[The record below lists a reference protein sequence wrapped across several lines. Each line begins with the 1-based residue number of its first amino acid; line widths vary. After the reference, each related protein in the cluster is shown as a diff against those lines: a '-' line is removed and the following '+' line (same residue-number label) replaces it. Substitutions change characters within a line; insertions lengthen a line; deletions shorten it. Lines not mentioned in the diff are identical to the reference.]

1 MKIHIKTFGC
11 TANKADSHR
20 IMHLLA
26 SQGHIFID
34 NLDYADLVVVNTCT
48 VTQTTQ
54 QKVLKYIN
62 FLSDLGKDVV
72 VAGCLPAAQ
81 PDIMDGIDYPSVTP
95 ASLDDITYIVS
106 NNFVDSNVGSN
117 CTTAPTAPTLY
128 DVPILEGV
136 TGIVSIS
143 QGCLGQCSYCI
154 VKQSRGKLVSRPVP
168 DIVNEIRLLVQQGA
182 REIQLTSQDISAYGM
197 DMDVRLPEL
206 LHAVTAV
213 DGDYMIR
220 VGMMNPFTV
229 IGIIDDVIE
238 SFKSPHIF
246 KFLHI
251 PIQSGSDKVL
261 QHMNRKHT
269 AEEFKYIIDTFRNH
283 FPGIVIS
290 TDFIVGYPIETEQDF
305 NDTLKLLQKI
315 RPQKVNI
322 TRYSPRPN
330 TPSSKLRDL
339 PSWEKKERSRR
350 LTKVHHAINRELF
363 RKRIGDSIH
372 VLTTEVGKD
381 NSTVGRDIYYNN
393 IVVKEDLP
401 LGNWYD
407 VKITGSTITYL
418 IGEIEKNTDVNKK
431 IQVKKNEQG

>member
-20 IMHLLA
+20 IMQLLA
-26 SQGHIFID
+26 SQGYVFVSNPD
-34 NLDYADLVVVNTCT
+34 LADLIVVNTCS

-62 FLSDLGKDVV
+62 LLSDQGKDVV
-72 VAGCLPAAQ
+72 IAGCLPAAQ
-81 PDIMDGIDYPSVTP
+81 PDILDGIDYPSVTP
-95 ASLDDITYIVS
+95 ASLDDITDIVGS
-106 NNFVDSNVGSN
+106 NFVDSNIVGSN
-117 CTTAPTAPTLY
+117 GITAPY
-128 DVPILEGV
+128 DIPILEGV

-143 QGCLGQCSYCI
+143 QGCAGQCSYCI
-154 VKQSRGKLVSRPVP
+154 VKQARGKLVSRPVP
-168 DIVNEIRLLVQQGA
+168 DIVDEIKLLIWRGV
-182 REIQLTSQDISAYGM
+182 REIQLTSQDTSAYGM
-197 DMDVRLPEL
+197 DMGIRLPEL
-206 LHAVTAV
+206 LRAITAV
-213 DGDYMIR
+213 EGDYMIR

-229 IGIIDDVIE
+229 IGIINDIIE
-238 SFKSPHIF
+238 SFKNPHIF

-269 AEEFKYIIDTFRNH
+269 AEEFKYIVDTFRNN

-290 TDFIVGYPIETEQDF
+290 TDFIVGYPTETEQDF
-305 NDTLKLLQKI
+305 NDTLKLLTKL

-330 TPSSKLRDL
+330 TLSSQLRDL
-339 PSWEKKERSRR
+339 PSWKKKERSRR
-350 LTKVHHAINRELF
+350 LTKLHHTINRELL
-363 RKRIGDSIH
+363 RKRIGDTIH
-372 VLTTEVGKD
+372 VVTTEVGTD
-381 NSTVGRDIYYNN
+381 NSTIGRDIYYNN
-393 IVVKEDLP
+393 IVVKKDIP

-418 IGEIEKNTDVNKK
+418 IGEINKK
-431 IQVKKNEQG
+431 E

>member
-20 IMHLLA
+20 IMQLLA
-26 SQGHIFID
+26 SQGHVFVSNTD
-34 NLDYADLVVVNTCT
+34 LADLVVVNTCT

-62 FLSDLGKDVV
+62 LLSDQGKDVV

-81 PDIMDGIDYPSVTP
+81 PYILDGIDYPSVTP
-95 ASLDDITYIVS
+95 ASLDDITDI
-106 NNFVDSNVGSN
+106 VGSN
-117 CTTAPTAPTLY
+117 IVGSNGITTLALY
-128 DVPILEGV
+128 VPIMEGV

-154 VKQSRGKLVSRPVP
+154 VKQARGKLVSRPVN
-168 DIVNEIRLLVQQGA
+168 DIVDEIRLLVQQGA
-182 REIQLTSQDISAYGM
+182 REIQLTSQDTSAYGM
-197 DMDVRLPEL
+197 DTCIRLPEL
-206 LHAVTAV
+206 LRVITAV
-213 DGDYMIR
+213 EGDYMIR
-220 VGMMNPFTV
+220 VGMMNPSTV
-229 IGIIDDVIE
+229 IDIIDDLIE
-238 SFKSPHIF
+238 SFKDSHIF

-251 PIQSGSDKVL
+251 PIQSGSDRIL

-269 AEEFKYIIDTFRNH
+269 SEEFKYIIDTFRNN

-290 TDFIVGYPIETEQDF
+290 TDFIVGYPTETEQDF
-305 NDTLKLLQKI
+305 NYTLKLLKEM

-330 TPSSKLRDL
+330 TPSSQLRDL
-339 PSWEKKERSRR
+339 PSWKKKERSRR
-350 LTKVHHAINRELF
+350 LTEVHHTINRELL
-363 RKRIGDSIH
+363 RKKIGDTAH
-372 VLTTEVGKD
+372 VLTTEMGKD
-381 NSTVGRDIYYNN
+381 NSTIGRDICYNN
-393 IVVKEDLP
+393 IVVKKDIP

-418 IGEIEKNTDVNKK
+418 IGEIKK
-431 IQVKKNEQG
+431 KT

>member
-11 TANKADSHR
+11 TANRADSHR
-20 IMHLLA
+20 IMQLLA
-26 SQGHIFID
+26 SEGHVFID
-34 NLDYADLVVVNTCT
+34 NPDLADLVVVNTCT

-62 FLSDLGKDVV
+62 SVSDLGKDIV

-81 PDIMDGIDYPSVTP
+81 PDILNGIGCPSVTP
-95 ASLDDITYIVS
+95 ASLDDITDI
-106 NNFVDSNVGSN
+106 VGSN
-117 CTTAPTAPTLY
+117 IVGSNGITAPALY
-128 DVPILEGV
+128 NVPILEGV

-143 QGCLGQCSYCI
+143 QGCAGQCSYCI
-154 VKQSRGKLVSRPVP
+154 VKQARGKLVSRPVP
-168 DIVNEIRLLVQQGA
+168 DIVDETRLLVRRGA
-182 REIQLTSQDISAYGM
+182 REIQLTSQDTSAYGR
-197 DMDVRLPEL
+197 DMGVKLPEL
-206 LHAVTAV
+206 LRDVTAV
-213 DGDYMIR
+213 EGDYMIR

-229 IGIIDDVIE
+229 IDIIDDVIE
-238 SFKSPHIF
+238 SFKDSHIF

-251 PIQSGSDKVL
+251 PIQSGSDRVL
-261 QHMNRKHT
+261 QHMNRRHT
-269 AEEFKYIIDTFRNH
+269 SEEFKYIVDTFRNN
-283 FPGIVIS
+283 FPGMVIS
-290 TDFIVGYPIETEQDF
+290 TDFIVGYPTETEQDF
-305 NDTLKLLQKI
+305 IDTLELLKEI

-330 TPSSKLRDL
+330 TPSSQLRDL
-339 PSWEKKERSRR
+339 PSWKKKERSRR
-350 LTKVHHAINRELF
+350 LTEVHHTINRELL
-363 RKRIGDSIH
+363 RKRIGDTIH

-418 IGEIEKNTDVNKK
+418 IGETRKHPTGAFLPGKTI
-431 IQVKKNEQG
+431 

>member
-1 MKIHIKTFGC
+1 MKIYIKTFGC

-20 IMHLLA
+20 IMQLLA
-26 SQGHIFID
+26 SQGHVFI
-34 NLDYADLVVVNTCT
+34 NNPESADLVVVNTCT

-62 FLSDLGKDVV
+62 SVSDLGKDIV

-81 PDIMDGIDYPSVTP
+81 PDILDGINYPSVTP
-95 ASLDDITYIVS
+95 ASLDNITDI
-106 NNFVDSNVGSN
+106 VGSN
-117 CTTAPTAPTLY
+117 IVGSNGITAPALY
-128 DVPILEGV
+128 DVPIMEGV

-143 QGCLGQCSYCI
+143 QGCIGQCSYCI
-154 VKQSRGKLVSRPVP
+154 VKQARGKLVSRPVP
-168 DIVNEIRLLVQQGA
+168 DIVDEIRLLVQQGA
-182 REIQLTSQDISAYGM
+182 REIQLTSQDTSAYGM
-197 DMDVRLPEL
+197 DMSIKLPEL
-206 LHAVTAV
+206 LRDVTTAE
-213 DGDYMIR
+213 GDYMIR

-229 IGIIDDVIE
+229 IDIIDDVIE
-238 SFKSPHIF
+238 SFKNSHIF

-251 PIQSGSDKVL
+251 PIQSGSDRVL

-269 AEEFKYIIDTFRNH
+269 SKEFKHIIDTFRNN
-283 FPGIVIS
+283 FPGMVIS
-290 TDFIVGYPIETEQDF
+290 TDFIVGYPTETEQDF
-305 NDTLKLLQKI
+305 IDTLELLKEI

-339 PSWEKKERSRR
+339 PSWKKKERSRR
-350 LTKVHHAINRELF
+350 LTEVHHTVNRELL
-363 RKRIGDSIH
+363 RKRIGDTIH

-381 NSTVGRDIYYNN
+381 YSTIGRDIYYNN

-401 LGNWYD
+401 LGNWYY

-418 IGEIEKNTDVNKK
+418 IGEIK
-431 IQVKKNEQG
+431 I

>member
-11 TANKADSHR
+11 TANRADSHR
-20 IMHLLA
+20 IMQLLA
-26 SQGHIFID
+26 SQGHVFVD
-34 NLDYADLVVVNTCT
+34 NPDSADLVVVNTCT

-62 FLSDLGKDVV
+62 LVSDLGKDVV

-81 PDIMDGIDYPSVTP
+81 PDILDGINYPSVTP
-95 ASLDDITYIVS
+95 ASLDDITDI
-106 NNFVDSNVGSN
+106 VGSN
-117 CTTAPTAPTLY
+117 VVGNNIVGSNGITAPTLY

-143 QGCLGQCSYCI
+143 QGCVGQCSYCI
-154 VKQSRGKLVSRPVP
+154 VKQARGKLVSRPVP
-168 DIVNEIRLLVQQGA
+168 DIVNEIRSLVRLGA

-197 DMDVRLPEL
+197 DTGVRLPEL

-220 VGMMNPFTV
+220 IGMMNPFTV
-229 IGIIDDVIE
+229 IGIIDDIIE

-261 QHMNRKHT
+261 QHMNRKYT
-269 AEEFKYIIDTFRNH
+269 AEEFKYIIDTFRNN
-283 FPGIVIS
+283 FPGMVIS
-290 TDFIVGYPIETEQDF
+290 TDFIVGYPTETEQDF
-305 NDTLKLLQKI
+305 NDTLKLLKEM

-330 TPSSKLRDL
+330 TPSSQLRDL
-339 PSWEKKERSRR
+339 PSWKKKERSRR
-350 LTKVHHAINRELF
+350 LTKLHHTINKELL
-363 RKRIGDSIH
+363 RKRRGDTIH
-372 VLTTEVGKD
+372 VVTTEVGKD
-381 NSTVGRDIYYNN
+381 NSTIGRDIYYNN
-393 IVVKEDLP
+393 IVVKKDIP

-418 IGEIEKNTDVNKK
+418 IGEI
-431 IQVKKNEQG
+431 KKNDM

>member
-20 IMHLLA
+20 IMQLLA
-26 SQGHIFID
+26 SQGYVFVSNPD
-34 NLDYADLVVVNTCT
+34 LADLIVVNTCT

-62 FLSDLGKDVV
+62 LLSDQGKDVV
-72 VAGCLPAAQ
+72 IAGCLPAAQ
-81 PDIMDGIDYPSVTP
+81 PDILDGIDYPSVTP
-95 ASLDDITYIVS
+95 ASLDDITDIVGS
-106 NNFVDSNVGSN
+106 NFVDSNIVGSN
-117 CTTAPTAPTLY
+117 GITAPY
-128 DVPILEGV
+128 DIPILEGV

-143 QGCLGQCSYCI
+143 QGCAGQCSYCI
-154 VKQSRGKLVSRPVP
+154 VKQARGKLVSRPVP
-168 DIVNEIRLLVQQGA
+168 DIVDEIKLLIWRGV
-182 REIQLTSQDISAYGM
+182 REIQLTSQDTSAYGM
-197 DMDVRLPEL
+197 DMGIRLPEL
-206 LHAVTAV
+206 LRAITAV
-213 DGDYMIR
+213 EGDYMIR

-229 IGIIDDVIE
+229 IGIINDIIE
-238 SFKSPHIF
+238 SFKNPHIF

-269 AEEFKYIIDTFRNH
+269 AEEFKYIVDTFRNN

-290 TDFIVGYPIETEQDF
+290 TDFIVGYPTETEQDF
-305 NDTLKLLQKI
+305 NDTLKLLTKL

-330 TPSSKLRDL
+330 TLSSQLRDL
-339 PSWEKKERSRR
+339 PSWKKKERSRR
-350 LTKVHHAINRELF
+350 LTKLHHTINRELL
-363 RKRIGDSIH
+363 RKRIGDTIH
-372 VLTTEVGKD
+372 VVTTEVGTD
-381 NSTVGRDIYYNN
+381 NSTIGRDIYYNN
-393 IVVKEDLP
+393 IVVRKDIP

-418 IGEIEKNTDVNKK
+418 IGEINKK
-431 IQVKKNEQG
+431 E

>member
-11 TANKADSHR
+11 TANRADSHR
-20 IMHLLA
+20 IMQLLA
-26 SQGHIFID
+26 SQGHVFVD
-34 NLDYADLVVVNTCT
+34 NPDSADLVVVNTCT

-62 FLSDLGKDVV
+62 LVSDLGKDVV

-81 PDIMDGIDYPSVTP
+81 PDILDGINYPSVTP
-95 ASLDDITYIVS
+95 ASLDDITDI
-106 NNFVDSNVGSN
+106 VGSN
-117 CTTAPTAPTLY
+117 VVGNNIVGSNGITAPTLY

-143 QGCLGQCSYCI
+143 QGCVGQCSYCI
-154 VKQSRGKLVSRPVP
+154 VKQARGKLVSRPVP
-168 DIVNEIRLLVQQGA
+168 DIVNEIRSLVRLGA

-197 DMDVRLPEL
+197 DTGVRLPEL

-220 VGMMNPFTV
+220 IGMMNPFTV
-229 IGIIDDVIE
+229 IGIIDDIIE

-261 QHMNRKHT
+261 QHMNRKYT
-269 AEEFKYIIDTFRNH
+269 AEEFKYIIDTFRNN
-283 FPGIVIS
+283 FPGMVIS
-290 TDFIVGYPIETEQDF
+290 TDFIVGYPAETEQDF
-305 NDTLKLLQKI
+305 NDTLKLLKEM

-330 TPSSKLRDL
+330 TPSSQLRDL
-339 PSWEKKERSRR
+339 PSWKKKERSRR
-350 LTKVHHAINRELF
+350 LTKLHHTINKELL
-363 RKRIGDSIH
+363 RKRIGDTIH
-372 VLTTEVGKD
+372 VVTTEVGKD
-381 NSTVGRDIYYNN
+381 NSTIGRDIYYNN
-393 IVVKEDLP
+393 IVVKKDIP

-418 IGEIEKNTDVNKK
+418 IGEI
-431 IQVKKNEQG
+431 KKNDM

>member
-1 MKIHIKTFGC
+1 MKIYIKTFGC

-20 IMHLLA
+20 IMHLLT

-34 NLDYADLVVVNTCT
+34 NPDYADLVVVNTCT

-62 FLSDLGKDVV
+62 LVSDLGKDVV

-81 PDIMDGIDYPSVTP
+81 PDILDATDYPSVTP
-95 ASLDDITYIVS
+95 SSLDDITDIIGS
-106 NNFVDSNVGSN
+106 NIVGSN
-117 CTTAPTAPTLY
+117 GITASTHHY
-128 DVPILEGV
+128 VPILEGV
-136 TGIVSIS
+136 TGIISIS
-143 QGCLGQCSYCI
+143 QGCVGQCSYCI
-154 VKQSRGKLVSRPVP
+154 VNQARGKLVSRPVN
-168 DIVNEIRLLVQQGA
+168 DIVDEIRLLVQQGA

-197 DMDVRLPEL
+197 DIDVRLPEL
-206 LHAVTAV
+206 LHAVTTV

-229 IGIIDDVIE
+229 IGIIDDIIE
-238 SFKSPHIF
+238 SFKDSHIF

-251 PIQSGSDKVL
+251 PIQSGSNRVL
-261 QHMNRKHT
+261 QHMNRKYT
-269 AEEFKYIIDTFRNH
+269 AVEFKYIIDTFRNN

-290 TDFIVGYPIETEQDF
+290 TDFIVGYPTETEQDF

-315 RPQKVNI
+315 QPQKVNI

-330 TPSSKLRDL
+330 TPSSQLRDL

-350 LTKVHHAINRELF
+350 LTKVHHTINRELL

-381 NSTVGRDIYYNN
+381 NSTIGRDIYYNN
-393 IVVKEDLP
+393 IVVKKNIP

-407 VKITGSTITYL
+407 VKIIGSTITYL
-418 IGEIEKNTDVNKK
+418 IGEL
-431 IQVKKNEQG
+431 KKNDK

>member
-1 MKIHIKTFGC
+1 MKIYIKTFGC

-20 IMHLLA
+20 IMQLLA
-26 SQGHIFID
+26 SQGHVFID
-34 NLDYADLVVVNTCT
+34 NPESADLVVVNTCT

-62 FLSDLGKDVV
+62 SVSDLGKDIV

-81 PDIMDGIDYPSVTP
+81 PDILDGINYPSVTP
-95 ASLDDITYIVS
+95 ASLDNITDI
-106 NNFVDSNVGSN
+106 VGSN
-117 CTTAPTAPTLY
+117 IVGSNGITAPALY
-128 DVPILEGV
+128 DVPIMEGV

-143 QGCLGQCSYCI
+143 QGCIGQCSYCI
-154 VKQSRGKLVSRPVP
+154 VKQARGKLVSRPVP
-168 DIVNEIRLLVQQGA
+168 DIVDEIRLLVQQGA
-182 REIQLTSQDISAYGM
+182 REIQLTSQDTSAYGM
-197 DMDVRLPEL
+197 DMGIKLPEL
-206 LHAVTAV
+206 LRDVTTV
-213 DGDYMIR
+213 EGDYMIR

-229 IGIIDDVIE
+229 IDIIDDVIE
-238 SFKSPHIF
+238 SFKDSHIF

-251 PIQSGSDKVL
+251 PIQSGSDRVL

-269 AEEFKYIIDTFRNH
+269 SEEFKHIIDTFRNN
-283 FPGIVIS
+283 FPGMVIS
-290 TDFIVGYPIETEQDF
+290 TDFIVGYPTETEQDF
-305 NDTLKLLQKI
+305 IDTLELLKEI

-339 PSWEKKERSRR
+339 PSWKKKERSRR
-350 LTKVHHAINRELF
+350 LTEVHHTVNRELL
-363 RKRIGDSIH
+363 RKRIGDTIH

-381 NSTVGRDIYYNN
+381 YSTIGRDIYYNN

-401 LGNWYD
+401 LGNWYY

-418 IGEIEKNTDVNKK
+418 IGEIK
-431 IQVKKNEQG
+431 I

>member
-11 TANKADSHR
+11 TANRADSHR
-20 IMHLLA
+20 IMQLLA
-26 SQGHIFID
+26 SQGHVFID
-34 NLDYADLVVVNTCT
+34 NPDLADLVVVNTCT

-62 FLSDLGKDVV
+62 SVSDLGKDIV

-81 PDIMDGIDYPSVTP
+81 PDILAGIDCPSVTP
-95 ASLDDITYIVS
+95 ASLDDITDIVDSKIVGSNIVS
-106 NNFVDSNVGSN
+106 SNIVDSNGI
-117 CTTAPTAPTLY
+117 TAPAPY

-143 QGCLGQCSYCI
+143 QGCAGQCSYCI
-154 VKQSRGKLVSRPVP
+154 VKQARGKLVSRPVP
-168 DIVNEIRLLVQQGA
+168 DIVDEIRLLVQHGA
-182 REIQLTSQDISAYGM
+182 REIQLTSQDTSAYGM
-197 DMDVRLPEL
+197 DMGVKLPEL
-206 LHAVTAV
+206 LRDVTAV
-213 DGDYMIR
+213 EGDYMIR
-220 VGMMNPFTV
+220 IGMMNPSTV
-229 IGIIDDVIE
+229 IEIIDDVIE

-251 PIQSGSDKVL
+251 PIQSGSDRVL

-269 AEEFKYIIDTFRNH
+269 SEEFKYIIDTFRNN
-283 FPGIVIS
+283 FPGMVIS
-290 TDFIVGYPIETEQDF
+290 TDFIVGYPTETEQDF
-305 NDTLKLLQKI
+305 IDTLELLKKI

-330 TPSSKLRDL
+330 TPSSQLRDL
-339 PSWEKKERSRR
+339 PSWKKKERSRK
-350 LTKVHHAINRELF
+350 LTEVHHTINRELL
-363 RKRIGDSIH
+363 RKRIGDTTH
-372 VLTTEVGKD
+372 LLTTEVGKD
-381 NSTVGRDIYYNN
+381 NSTIGRDIYYNN

-418 IGEIEKNTDVNKK
+418 IGEIKK
-431 IQVKKNEQG
+431 INKRKRENSYSL

>member
-20 IMHLLA
+20 IMQLLA
-26 SQGHIFID
+26 SQGYVFVSNPD
-34 NLDYADLVVVNTCT
+34 LADLIVVNTCS

-62 FLSDLGKDVV
+62 LLSDQGKDVV
-72 VAGCLPAAQ
+72 IAGCLPAAQ
-81 PDIMDGIDYPSVTP
+81 PDILDGIDYPSVTP
-95 ASLDDITYIVS
+95 ASLDDITDIVGS
-106 NNFVDSNVGSN
+106 NFVDSNIVGSN
-117 CTTAPTAPTLY
+117 GITAPAPY
-128 DVPILEGV
+128 DIPILEGV

-143 QGCLGQCSYCI
+143 QGCAGQCSYCI
-154 VKQSRGKLVSRPVP
+154 VKQARGKLVSRPVP
-168 DIVNEIRLLVQQGA
+168 DIVDEIKLLIWRGV
-182 REIQLTSQDISAYGM
+182 REIQLTSQDTSAYGM
-197 DMDVRLPEL
+197 DMGIRLPEL
-206 LHAVTAV
+206 LRAITAV
-213 DGDYMIR
+213 EGDYMIR

-229 IGIIDDVIE
+229 IGIINDIIE
-238 SFKSPHIF
+238 SFKNPHIF

-269 AEEFKYIIDTFRNH
+269 AEEFKYIVDTFRNN

-290 TDFIVGYPIETEQDF
+290 TDFIVGYPTETEQDF
-305 NDTLKLLQKI
+305 NDTLKLLTKL

-330 TPSSKLRDL
+330 TLSSQLRDL
-339 PSWEKKERSRR
+339 PSWKKKERSRR
-350 LTKVHHAINRELF
+350 LTKLHHTINRELL
-363 RKRIGDSIH
+363 RKRIGDTIH
-372 VLTTEVGKD
+372 VVTTEVGTD
-381 NSTVGRDIYYNN
+381 NSTIGRDIYYNN
-393 IVVKEDLP
+393 IVVKKDIP

-418 IGEIEKNTDVNKK
+418 IGEINKK
-431 IQVKKNEQG
+431 E

>member
-20 IMHLLA
+20 IMQLLA
-26 SQGHIFID
+26 SQGHVFID
-34 NLDYADLVVVNTCT
+34 NPDFADLVIVNTCT

-62 FLSDLGKDVV
+62 SVSGPGKDVV

-81 PDIMDGIDYPSVTP
+81 PDIMNGIDYPSVTP
-95 ASLDDITYIVS
+95 ASLDDITGI
-106 NNFVDSNVGSN
+106 VGSN
-117 CTTAPTAPTLY
+117 IVGRNGITAPTHY

-154 VKQSRGKLVSRPVP
+154 VKQARGKLVSRPVH
-168 DIVNEIRLLVQQGA
+168 DIVDEIRLLVQQGA

-197 DMDVRLPEL
+197 DIGVRLPEL

-269 AEEFKYIIDTFRNH
+269 AEEFKHIIDTFRNH

-322 TRYSPRPN
+322 TRYSSRPN
-330 TPSSKLRDL
+330 TPSSRLRDL

-350 LTKVHHAINRELF
+350 LTTVHHTVNRELL
-363 RKRIGDSIH
+363 RKRIGDTTH

-381 NSTVGRDIYYNN
+381 NSTIGRDIYYNN
-393 IVVKEDLP
+393 IVVKKDIP

-418 IGEIEKNTDVNKK
+418 IGEI
-431 IQVKKNEQG
+431 KKNDM

>member
-20 IMHLLA
+20 IMQLLA
-26 SQGHIFID
+26 SQGYVFVSNPD
-34 NLDYADLVVVNTCT
+34 LADLIVVNTCT

-62 FLSDLGKDVV
+62 LLSDLGKDVV
-72 VAGCLPAAQ
+72 IAGCLPAAQ
-81 PDIMDGIDYPSVTP
+81 PDILDGIDYPSVTP
-95 ASLDDITYIVS
+95 ASLDDITDIVGS
-106 NNFVDSNVGSN
+106 NFVDSNIVVSN
-117 CTTAPTAPTLY
+117 GITAPAPY
-128 DVPILEGV
+128 DIPILEGV

-143 QGCLGQCSYCI
+143 QGCAGQCSYCI
-154 VKQSRGKLVSRPVP
+154 VKQARGKLVSRPVP
-168 DIVNEIRLLVQQGA
+168 DIVDEIKLLIWRGV
-182 REIQLTSQDISAYGM
+182 REIQLTSQDTSAYGM
-197 DMDVRLPEL
+197 DMGIRLPEL
-206 LHAVTAV
+206 LRAITAV
-213 DGDYMIR
+213 EGDYMIR

-229 IGIIDDVIE
+229 IGIINDIIE
-238 SFKSPHIF
+238 SFKNPHIF

-269 AEEFKYIIDTFRNH
+269 AEEFKYIVDTFRNN

-290 TDFIVGYPIETEQDF
+290 TDFIVGYPTETEQDF
-305 NDTLKLLQKI
+305 NDTLKLLTKL

-330 TPSSKLRDL
+330 TLSSQLRDL
-339 PSWEKKERSRR
+339 PSWKKKERSRR
-350 LTKVHHAINRELF
+350 LTKLHHTINRELL
-363 RKRIGDSIH
+363 RKRIGDTIH
-372 VLTTEVGKD
+372 VVTTEVGTD
-381 NSTVGRDIYYNN
+381 NSTIGRDIYYNN
-393 IVVKEDLP
+393 IVVRKDIP

-418 IGEIEKNTDVNKK
+418 IGEINKK
-431 IQVKKNEQG
+431 E

>member
-11 TANKADSHR
+11 TANRADSHR
-20 IMHLLA
+20 IMQLLA
-26 SQGHIFID
+26 SQGHVFID
-34 NLDYADLVVVNTCT
+34 NPDLADLVVVNTCT

-62 FLSDLGKDVV
+62 SVSDLGKDIV

-81 PDIMDGIDYPSVTP
+81 PDILDGINYPSVTP
-95 ASLDDITYIVS
+95 ASLDDITDI
-106 NNFVDSNVGSN
+106 VGSN
-117 CTTAPTAPTLY
+117 VVGSNGITAPAPY

-143 QGCLGQCSYCI
+143 QGCVGQCSYCI
-154 VKQSRGKLVSRPVP
+154 VKQARGKLVSRPVP
-168 DIVNEIRLLVQQGA
+168 DIVDEIRLLVQQGA
-182 REIQLTSQDISAYGM
+182 REIQLTSQDTSAYGM
-197 DMDVRLPEL
+197 DSCIRLPEL
-206 LHAVTAV
+206 LRVITAV
-213 DGDYMIR
+213 EGNYMIR

-229 IGIIDDVIE
+229 IDIIDDLIE
-238 SFKSPHIF
+238 SFKDSHIF

-251 PIQSGSDKVL
+251 PIQSGSDRVL

-269 AEEFKYIIDTFRNH
+269 SEEFKHIIDTFRNN
-283 FPGIVIS
+283 FPGMVIS
-290 TDFIVGYPIETEQDF
+290 TDFIVGYPTETEQDF
-305 NDTLKLLQKI
+305 IDTLELLKEI

-330 TPSSKLRDL
+330 TPSSQLRDL
-339 PSWEKKERSRR
+339 PSWKKKERSRR
-350 LTKVHHAINRELF
+350 LTKVHHTINRELLK
-363 RKRIGDSIH
+363 KRIGDTTH

-381 NSTVGRDIYYNN
+381 NSTIGRDIYYNN
-393 IVVKEDLP
+393 IVVKKDIP

-418 IGEIEKNTDVNKK
+418 IGEI
-431 IQVKKNEQG
+431 KKNDM

>member
-11 TANKADSHR
+11 TANRADSHR
-20 IMHLLA
+20 IMQLLA
-26 SQGHIFID
+26 SQGHVFID
-34 NLDYADLVVVNTCT
+34 NPYLADLVVVNTCT

-54 QKVLKYIN
+54 QKVLEYISL
-62 FLSDLGKDVV
+62 LSDQGKNVV

-81 PDIMDGIDYPSVTP
+81 PDILDGINYPSVTP
-95 ASLDDITYIVS
+95 ASLDDITDI
-106 NNFVDSNVGSN
+106 VGSN
-117 CTTAPTAPTLY
+117 VVGNNIVGSNGITAPTLY

-143 QGCLGQCSYCI
+143 QGCVGQCSYCI
-154 VKQSRGKLVSRPVP
+154 VKQARGKLVSRPVP
-168 DIVNEIRLLVQQGA
+168 DIVNEIRSLVRLGA

-197 DMDVRLPEL
+197 DTGVRLPEL
-206 LHAVTAV
+206 LCAATAV

-220 VGMMNPFTV
+220 VGMMNPSTV
-229 IGIIDDVIE
+229 IGIIVDIIE

-261 QHMNRKHT
+261 QHMNRKYT
-269 AEEFKYIIDTFRNH
+269 AEEFKYIIDTFRNN
-283 FPGIVIS
+283 FPGMVIS
-290 TDFIVGYPIETEQDF
+290 TDFIVGYPTETEQDF
-305 NDTLKLLQKI
+305 NDTLKLLKEM

-330 TPSSKLRDL
+330 TPSSQLRDL
-339 PSWEKKERSRR
+339 PSWKKKERSRR
-350 LTKVHHAINRELF
+350 LTKLHHTINKELL
-363 RKRIGDSIH
+363 RKRIGDTIH
-372 VLTTEVGKD
+372 ILTTEVGKD
-381 NSTVGRDIYYNN
+381 NSTIGRDIYYNN
-393 IVVKEDLP
+393 IVVKKDIP

-418 IGEIEKNTDVNKK
+418 IGEI
-431 IQVKKNEQG
+431 KKNDM

>member
-20 IMHLLA
+20 IMQLLA
-26 SQGHIFID
+26 SQGHVFVD
-34 NLDYADLVVVNTCT
+34 NPDLADLVVVNTCT

-62 FLSDLGKDVV
+62 LLSDLGKDVV

-81 PDIMDGIDYPSVTP
+81 PDILDGIDYPSVTP
-95 ASLDDITYIVS
+95 ASLDDINDI
-106 NNFVDSNVGSN
+106 VGSN
-117 CTTAPTAPTLY
+117 IVGSNGITAPTLH

-154 VKQSRGKLVSRPVP
+154 VKQARGKLVSRPVH
-168 DIVNEIRLLVQQGA
+168 DIFDEIRLLVQQGA
-182 REIQLTSQDISAYGM
+182 REIQLTSQDTSAYGM
-197 DMDVRLPEL
+197 DTCIRLPEL
-206 LHAVTAV
+206 LHVVTAV
-213 DGDYMIR
+213 EGNYMIR

-229 IGIIDDVIE
+229 IDIIDDVIE
-238 SFKSPHIF
+238 SFKDSHIF

-269 AEEFKYIIDTFRNH
+269 SEEFKYIIDTFRNN
-283 FPGIVIS
+283 FPGMVIS
-290 TDFIVGYPIETEQDF
+290 TDFIVGYPTETEQDF
-305 NDTLKLLQKI
+305 IDTLELLKEI
-315 RPQKVNI
+315 RPQKVDI
-322 TRYSPRPN
+322 TRYSSRPN
-330 TPSSKLRDL
+330 TLSSHLRDL
-339 PSWEKKERSRR
+339 PSWKKKERSRT
-350 LTKVHHAINRELF
+350 LTKAHHTINRELF
-363 RKRIGDSIH
+363 RKMIGNTTH

-381 NSTVGRDIYYNN
+381 NSTIGRDIYYNN
-393 IVVKEDLP
+393 IVVKKDIP

-407 VKITGSTITYL
+407 VKITGSTTTYL
-418 IGEIEKNTDVNKK
+418 IGEIKK
-431 IQVKKNEQG
+431 

>member
-20 IMHLLA
+20 IMQLLA
-26 SQGHIFID
+26 SQGHVFVSNPD
-34 NLDYADLVVVNTCT
+34 LADLVIVNTCT

-54 QKVLKYIN
+54 QKVLKYISL
-62 FLSDLGKDVV
+62 LSDLGKNVV

-81 PDIMDGIDYPSVTP
+81 PDILDSIDYPSVTP
-95 ASLDDITYIVS
+95 ASLDDITDIVS
-106 NNFVDSNVGSN
+106 SNFVGNNFVDNNDVDNNIVGSN
-117 CTTAPTAPTLY
+117 GIIVPVIN

-143 QGCLGQCSYCI
+143 QGCVGQCSYCI
-154 VKQSRGKLVSRPVP
+154 VKQARGKLISRPVP
-168 DIVNEIRLLVQQGA
+168 DIVDEIKSLVRRGV
-182 REIQLTSQDISAYGM
+182 REIQLTSQDTSAYGM
-197 DMDVRLPEL
+197 DMGVRLPEL
-206 LHAVTAV
+206 LNAVTAV
-213 DGDYMIR
+213 EGDYMIR

-238 SFKSPHIF
+238 SFKDSHIF

-251 PIQSGSDKVL
+251 PIQSGSDSVL

-269 AEEFKYIIDTFRNH
+269 TEEFKYIIETFRNN

-290 TDFIVGYPIETEQDF
+290 TDFIVGYPTETEQDF
-305 NDTLKLLQKI
+305 NDTLKLLKEM

-330 TPSSKLRDL
+330 TPSSQLRDL
-339 PSWEKKERSRR
+339 PSWKKKERSRR
-350 LTKVHHAINRELF
+350 LTKVHHSINRELLK
-363 RKRIGDSIH
+363 KRIGDTTH
-372 VLTTEVGKD
+372 VLTTEVGKN
-381 NSTVGRDIYYNN
+381 NSTTGRDIYYNN
-393 IVVKEDLP
+393 IVVKKDIP

-418 IGEIEKNTDVNKK
+418 IGEINKK
-431 IQVKKNEQG
+431 R

>member
-20 IMHLLA
+20 IMQLLA
-26 SQGHIFID
+26 SQGHVFID
-34 NLDYADLVVVNTCT
+34 NPDSADLVIVNTCT

-62 FLSDLGKDVV
+62 SVSDLDKDVV
-72 VAGCLPAAQ
+72 IAGCLPAAQ
-81 PDIMDGIDYPSVTP
+81 PDTLAGIDSPSVTP
-95 ASLDDITYIVS
+95 ASLDDITDI
-106 NNFVDSNVGSN
+106 VGSN
-117 CTTAPTAPTLY
+117 FIDSNIVGSNGITAPAPY
-128 DVPILEGV
+128 DVPILDGV

-143 QGCLGQCSYCI
+143 QGCAGQCSYCI
-154 VKQSRGKLVSRPVP
+154 IKQARGKLVSRPVS
-168 DIVNEIRLLVQQGA
+168 DIVDEIRSLVQRGA
-182 REIQLTSQDISAYGM
+182 REIQITSQDTSAYGM
-197 DMDVRLPEL
+197 DMGVRLPEL
-206 LHAVTAV
+206 LRDVTAV
-213 DGDYMIR
+213 EGDYMIR

-229 IGIIDDVIE
+229 IDIIDDVIE
-238 SFKSPHIF
+238 SFKNSHIF

-251 PIQSGSDKVL
+251 PIQSGSDRVL

-269 AEEFKYIIDTFRNH
+269 SKEFKHIIDTFRNN
-283 FPGIVIS
+283 FPGMVIS
-290 TDFIVGYPIETEQDF
+290 TDFIVGYPTETEQDF
-305 NDTLKLLQKI
+305 IDTLELLKEI

-339 PSWEKKERSRR
+339 PSWKKKERSRR
-350 LTKVHHAINRELF
+350 LTEVHHTVNRELL
-363 RKRIGDSIH
+363 RKRIGDTTH

-381 NSTVGRDIYYNN
+381 NSTIGRDIYYNN

-418 IGEIEKNTDVNKK
+418 IGEIKK
-431 IQVKKNEQG
+431 

>member
-1 MKIHIKTFGC
+1 MNIHIKTFGC

-26 SQGHIFID
+26 SQGHVFID
-34 NLDYADLVVVNTCT
+34 NPNSADLVIVNTCT

-62 FLSDLGKDVV
+62 LVSDLGKDVV

-81 PDIMDGIDYPSVTP
+81 PDILDAIEHPSVTP
-95 ASLDDITYIVS
+95 ASLDHITDIVS
-106 NNFVDSNVGSN
+106 NNFLDSNVGSY
-117 CTTAPTAPTLY
+117 CITTPTLY

-143 QGCLGQCSYCI
+143 QGCVGQCSYCI
-154 VKQSRGKLVSRPVP
+154 VKQARGKLVSRPVH
-168 DIVNEIRLLVQQGA
+168 DIVDEIRLLIQQGA

-197 DMDVRLPEL
+197 DMDIRLPEL

-220 VGMMNPFTV
+220 LGMMNPFTV

-251 PIQSGSDKVL
+251 PVQSGSDKVL

-290 TDFIVGYPIETEQDF
+290 TDFIVGYPTETEQDF
-305 NDTLKLLQKI
+305 NDTLKLIQKI

-322 TRYSPRPN
+322 TRYSSRPD
-330 TPSSKLRDL
+330 TPSSQLRDL

-350 LTKVHHAINRELF
+350 LTKVHHTINRELF

-381 NSTVGRDIYYNN
+381 NSTIGRDTYYNN
-393 IVVKEDLP
+393 IVVKKDIS

-407 VKITGSTITYL
+407 VKITGSTTTYL
-418 IGEIEKNTDVNKK
+418 IGEIEKKLHM
-431 IQVKKNEQG
+431 

>member
-20 IMHLLA
+20 IMQLLT
-26 SQGHIFID
+26 SQGHVFID
-34 NLDYADLVVVNTCT
+34 NPDSADLVVVNTCT

-62 FLSDLGKDVV
+62 SVSDLGKDVV

-81 PDIMDGIDYPSVTP
+81 PDTLTGIDSPSVTP
-95 ASLDDITYIVS
+95 ASLDDIKYI
-106 NNFVDSNVGSN
+106 VGSN
-117 CTTAPTAPTLY
+117 IVGSNGIIAPALY
-128 DVPILEGV
+128 DVPIMEGI

-143 QGCLGQCSYCI
+143 QGCVGQCSYCI
-154 VKQSRGKLVSRPVP
+154 VKQARGKLVSRPVP
-168 DIVNEIRLLVQQGA
+168 YIVDEIRLLVRHGA
-182 REIQLTSQDISAYGM
+182 REIQLTSQDTSAYGM
-197 DMDVRLPEL
+197 DMGVRLPEL
-206 LHAVTAV
+206 IRDVTAV
-213 DGDYMIR
+213 EGDYMIR
-220 VGMMNPFTV
+220 VGMMNPSTV
-229 IGIIDDVIE
+229 IDIIDDVIE

-269 AEEFKYIIDTFRNH
+269 SEEFKYIVDTFRNN
-283 FPGIVIS
+283 FPGMVIS
-290 TDFIVGYPIETEQDF
+290 TDFIVGYPTETEQDF
-305 NDTLKLLQKI
+305 IYTLELLKEI

-322 TRYSPRPN
+322 TRYSSRPN
-330 TPSSKLRDL
+330 THSSKLREL
-339 PSWEKKERSRR
+339 PSWKKKERSRR
-350 LTKVHHAINRELF
+350 LTQVHHSINRELL
-363 RKRIGDSIH
+363 RKRIGDTIH

-381 NSTVGRDIYYNN
+381 NSTIGRDIYYNN
-393 IVVKEDLP
+393 IVVKKDIP

-418 IGEIEKNTDVNKK
+418 IGELKN
-431 IQVKKNEQG
+431 

>member
-20 IMHLLA
+20 IMQLLA
-26 SQGHIFID
+26 SQGHVFID
-34 NLDYADLVVVNTCT
+34 NPDSADLAIVNTCT
-48 VTQTTQ
+48 VTDTTQ

-62 FLSDLGKDVV
+62 LISDLGKDIV

-81 PDIMDGIDYPSVTP
+81 PDILDGINYPSVTP
-95 ASLDDITYIVS
+95 DSLDNITDI
-106 NNFVDSNVGSN
+106 VGSN
-117 CTTAPTAPTLY
+117 VITSPAPY
-128 DVPILEGV
+128 DVPILDGV
-136 TGIVSIS
+136 TGIVNIS
-143 QGCLGQCSYCI
+143 QGCAGQCSYCI
-154 VKQSRGKLVSRPVP
+154 VKQARGKLVSRPVP
-168 DIVNEIRLLVQQGA
+168 DIVYEIRSLIHLGV
-182 REIQLTSQDISAYGM
+182 REIQLTSQDTSAYGM
-197 DMDVRLPEL
+197 DVSVRLPEL
-206 LHAVTAV
+206 LRDVTAFE
-213 DGDYMIR
+213 GDYMIR

-229 IGIIDDVIE
+229 IDIIDDIIE

-269 AEEFKYIIDTFRNH
+269 SEEFKCIVDTFRNN

-290 TDFIVGYPIETEQDF
+290 TDFIVGYPTETEQDF
-305 NDTLKLLQKI
+305 NDTLELLNEI

-330 TPSSKLRDL
+330 TPSSQLRDL
-339 PSWEKKERSRR
+339 PSWKKKERSRR
-350 LTKVHHAINRELF
+350 LTEVHHTVNRELL
-363 RKRIGDSIH
+363 RKRIGDTIH

-381 NSTVGRDIYYNN
+381 NSTIGRDIYYNN

-407 VKITGSTITYL
+407 MKITDSTITYL
-418 IGEIEKNTDVNKK
+418 IGEIKNIKKKTEKK
-431 IQVKKNEQG
+431 E

>member
-20 IMHLLA
+20 IMQLLA
-26 SQGHIFID
+26 SQGHVFVSNPD
-34 NLDYADLVVVNTCT
+34 LADLVIVNTCT

-54 QKVLKYIN
+54 QKVLKYISL
-62 FLSDLGKDVV
+62 LSDLGKNVV

-81 PDIMDGIDYPSVTP
+81 PDILDSIDYPSVTP
-95 ASLDDITYIVS
+95 ASLDDITNIVS
-106 NNFVDSNVGSN
+106 SNFVDNNFVDNNDVDNNIVGSN
-117 CTTAPTAPTLY
+117 GIIVPVIN

-143 QGCLGQCSYCI
+143 QGCVGQCSYCI
-154 VKQSRGKLVSRPVP
+154 VKQARGKLISRPVP
-168 DIVNEIRLLVQQGA
+168 DIVDEIRSLVRRGV
-182 REIQLTSQDISAYGM
+182 REIQLTSQDTSAYGM
-197 DMDVRLPEL
+197 DMGVRLPEL
-206 LHAVTAV
+206 LNAVTAV
-213 DGDYMIR
+213 EGDYMIR

-238 SFKSPHIF
+238 SFKDSHIF

-251 PIQSGSDKVL
+251 PIQSGSDSVL

-269 AEEFKYIIDTFRNH
+269 TEEFKYIIETFRNN

-290 TDFIVGYPIETEQDF
+290 TDFIVGYPTETEQDF
-305 NDTLKLLQKI
+305 NDTLKLLKEM

-330 TPSSKLRDL
+330 TPSSQLRDL
-339 PSWEKKERSRR
+339 PSWKKKERSRR
-350 LTKVHHAINRELF
+350 LTKVHHSINRELLK
-363 RKRIGDSIH
+363 KRIGDTTH
-372 VLTTEVGKD
+372 VLTTEVGKN
-381 NSTVGRDIYYNN
+381 NSTTGRDIYYNN
-393 IVVKEDLP
+393 IVVKKDIP

-418 IGEIEKNTDVNKK
+418 IGEINKK
-431 IQVKKNEQG
+431 R

>member
-1 MKIHIKTFGC
+1 MKIYIKTFGC

-20 IMHLLA
+20 IMQLLA
-26 SQGHIFID
+26 SQGHVFID
-34 NLDYADLVVVNTCT
+34 NPESADLVVVNTCT

-62 FLSDLGKDVV
+62 SVSDLGKDIV

-81 PDIMDGIDYPSVTP
+81 PDILDGINYPSVTP
-95 ASLDDITYIVS
+95 ASLDNITDI
-106 NNFVDSNVGSN
+106 VGSN
-117 CTTAPTAPTLY
+117 IVGSNGITAPALY
-128 DVPILEGV
+128 DVPIMEGV

-143 QGCLGQCSYCI
+143 QGCIGQCSYCI
-154 VKQSRGKLVSRPVP
+154 VKQARGKLVSRPVP
-168 DIVNEIRLLVQQGA
+168 DIVDEIRLLVRHGA
-182 REIQLTSQDISAYGM
+182 REIQLTSQDTSAYGM
-197 DMDVRLPEL
+197 DMGIKLPEL
-206 LHAVTAV
+206 LRDVTNAE
-213 DGDYMIR
+213 GDYMIR

-229 IGIIDDVIE
+229 IDIIDDVIE
-238 SFKSPHIF
+238 SFKNSHIF

-251 PIQSGSDKVL
+251 PIQSGSDRVL

-269 AEEFKYIIDTFRNH
+269 SKEFKHIIDTFRNN
-283 FPGIVIS
+283 FPGMVIS
-290 TDFIVGYPIETEQDF
+290 TDFIVGYPTETEQDF
-305 NDTLKLLQKI
+305 IDTLELLKEI

-339 PSWEKKERSRR
+339 PSWKKKERSRR
-350 LTKVHHAINRELF
+350 LTEVHHTVNRELL
-363 RKRIGDSIH
+363 RKRIGDTIH

-381 NSTVGRDIYYNN
+381 YSTIGRDIYYNN

-401 LGNWYD
+401 LGNWYY

-418 IGEIEKNTDVNKK
+418 IGEIK
-431 IQVKKNEQG
+431 I

>member
-11 TANKADSHR
+11 TANRADSHR
-20 IMHLLA
+20 IMQLLA
-26 SQGHIFID
+26 SEGHVFID
-34 NLDYADLVVVNTCT
+34 NLDLADLVVINTCT
-48 VTQTTQ
+48 VTETTQ

-62 FLSDLGKDVV
+62 LLSDLGKDIV

-81 PDIMDGIDYPSVTP
+81 PDILDGIDHPSITP
-95 ASLDDITYIVS
+95 ASLDDITDIVGNNIIRS
-106 NNFVDSNVGSN
+106 NFVDDNIVGSN
-117 CTTAPTAPTLY
+117 GITAPALY
-128 DVPILEGV
+128 DVPILDGV

-143 QGCLGQCSYCI
+143 QGCAGQCSYCI
-154 VKQSRGKLVSRPVP
+154 VKQARGKLVSRSVP
-168 DIVNEIRLLVQQGA
+168 DIVDEIRSLLQRGA
-182 REIQLTSQDISAYGM
+182 REIQITSQDTSAYGI
-197 DMDVRLPEL
+197 DMGVRLSDL
-206 LHAVTAV
+206 LRDIIAVE
-213 DGDYMIR
+213 GDYIIR

-229 IGIIDDVIE
+229 IDIIEDVIE

-261 QHMNRKHT
+261 QHMNRKYT
-269 AEEFKYIIDTFRNH
+269 SEEFKYIVNTFRNN
-283 FPGIVIS
+283 FPGMVIS
-290 TDFIVGYPIETEQDF
+290 TDFIVGYPTETEQDF
-305 NDTLKLLQKI
+305 IDTLELLKEI

-330 TPSSKLRDL
+330 TPSSQLRDL
-339 PSWEKKERSRR
+339 PSWKKKERSRR
-350 LTKVHHAINRELF
+350 LTEVHHTVNRELL
-363 RKRIGDSIH
+363 RKRIGDTIH

-381 NSTVGRDIYYNN
+381 NSTIGRDIYYNN

-418 IGEIEKNTDVNKK
+418 IGEIKK
-431 IQVKKNEQG
+431 